1 MEQLNRTAPA
11 PVAAGNEGQSI
22 QESGQGDYNTAGQK
36 LTIKP
41 RLTVISSTKP
51 QRLTKHYSLQADKLQ
66 KAGGG
71 NMATGHADVVEV
83 DGLQG
88 LADLL
93 ASLKPNQALCYG
105 VPERDS
111 VDVVTRDA
119 WQKMGKP
126 DSAIPRIK
134 EAFFWPSDYAVM
146 MLDYDPAQNTQP
158 LDRDGLLAALR
169 EAVPGLGRVACLW
182 FPSSSS
188 HIINDD
194 TGADLTGL
202 KGQRLYFTV
211 RRGGDIERA
220 GKDLQTYLWAAGH
233 GYIMVSTAGSKLKRT
248 TFDNSVW
255 QTNRLDFAAGASC
268 AALLSQKRGKPVL
281 IEGEFEVLDT
291 MEVIPPPDEATR
303 TKAQANIQA
312 EMQEADEEAQ
322 LVRHGYIEQMAYRI
336 VGENGDDEERLEQAK
351 RLVERAL
358 SHQTL
363 AGDFP
368 ITVVMPSGQQ
378 FDTTVGAILDDR
390 ETYHGLTTLDPIEPG
405 YDGGRPVG
413 KLYLMSATPG
423 INSFA
428 HGGRYYKL
436 TRPPEMVELVR
447 GKTFEAM
454 EQVLRLM
461 RQSPASFD
469 FGGPLVLV
477 EHGQVHPLDKH
488 GLLHWLGGMTQFW
501 KWSGAEG
508 KQYPVLEDPP
518 VKIADQL
525 LALGNRRHLKRL
537 EAVIT
542 APTVRPDGSLLT
554 RPGFDELTGLLLD
567 VNEDDLYP
575 VPLNPTTAEVEAALE
590 RLMRPFADFPL
601 VDMLD
606 RSVLLASL
614 LTAVVR
620 PVVPTAPAF
629 GFDAPVQGSG
639 KTLLAKCVAALASG
653 HNAKV
658 QPHCREEEEIRKRL
672 MTILLESPRCVVWD
686 NIIGVFDSAS
696 LAGLLTSSTYTDRI
710 LGVSK
715 SAEVPNRAIWLLTG
729 NNLTLA
735 GDMPRRVLKCRIDPE
750 TERPFARQFD
760 LDPEDYTLKNR
771 QRMAADALTIIRGW
785 FAAGCPRADGSMAS
799 FEQWDTLVRQP
810 VAWIAN
816 HVMPFGEYDDVMRA
830 VDDAQ
835 AQDPEQEMWG
845 ELLEVWRAIFG
856 DKAVTCRDVLEQY
869 NSAYRCGEQS
879 NQQRLLEALD
889 EYKPGRT
896 LSARSLGKVL
906 QFRADRLVNGMRLRK
921 IQTGGKHA
929 QLWQVEV
936 IE

>member
-1 MEQLNRTAPA
+1 METLNNPAPA
-11 PVAAGNEGQSI
+11 ATGNEGAEQRGLL
-22 QESGQGDYNTAGQK
+22 QYNTADQK
-36 LTIKP
+36 MSGSP
-41 RLTVISSTKP
+41 RLTVITSTKP
-51 QRLTKHYSLQADKLQ
+51 QRLTKHYSLQAGKLQ

-71 NMATGHADVVEV
+71 NMATGSAHAIAV

-93 ASLKPNQALCYG
+93 VSLKPNQALCYG
-105 VPERDS
+105 VPERES

-126 DSAIPRIK
+126 ETSIPRIK

-146 MLDYDPAQNTQP
+146 MLDYDPAQSTQP
-158 LDRDGLLAALR
+158 LDRDGLLAILR
-169 EAVPGLGRVACLW
+169 EALPGLGRVACLW

-188 HIINDD
+188 YITNDD

-202 KGQRLYFTV
+202 QGQRLYFIV

-233 GYIMVSTAGSKLKRT
+233 GYIMISAAGSKLKRT
-248 TFDNSVW
+248 TFDTSVW

-268 AALLSQKRGKPVL
+268 AAPLSQQRGKPLL
-281 IEGEFEVLDT
+281 IEGTFEVLDS
-291 MEVIPPPDEATR
+291 MEVVPPPDEATR
-303 TKAQANIQA
+303 KKAQANIQT

-336 VGENGDDEERLEQAK
+336 VGDDCDDEGKLEQAR
-351 RLVERAL
+351 RLVDRAL

-368 ITVVMPSGQQ
+368 ITVVMPDGDKL
-378 FDTTVGAILDDR
+378 DTTVGAILDSR
-390 ETYHGLTTLDPIEPG
+390 ETYHGLTTFDPIEPG

-447 GKTFEAM
+447 GKTFESM

-461 RQSPASFD
+461 RQSPASYD

-477 EHGQVHPLDKH
+477 EHGQAHPLDKH
-488 GLLHWLGGMTQFW
+488 SLLHWLGGMTQFW
-501 KWSGAEG
+501 KWAGPEG
-508 KQYPVLEDPP
+508 KQYPILEDPP

-525 LALGNRRHLKRL
+525 LALGNRRRLKRL

-575 VPLNPTTAEVEAALE
+575 VPLQPTITEVTTALE

-606 RSVLLASL
+606 KSVLLASL

-620 PVVPTAPAF
+620 PVIPTAPAF

-639 KTLLAKCVAALASG
+639 KTLLAKCVAAMASG
-653 HNAKV
+653 HRAKV

-672 MTILLESPRCVVWD
+672 MTILLDSPRCVVWD
-686 NIIGVFDSAS
+686 NIIGIFDSAS

-715 SAEVPNRAIWLLTG
+715 NAEVPNRAIWLLTG

-799 FEQWDTLVRQP
+799 FEQWDALVRQP

-816 HVMPFGEYDDVMRA
+816 HVAPFGEYDDVMRA

-856 DKAVTCRDVLEQY
+856 DKAVTSRDILEQCDPM
-869 NSAYRCGEQS
+869 SVCGERS
-879 NQQRLLEALD
+879 NQQRLLEALE
-889 EYKPGRT
+889 EYKTGRT
-896 LSARSLGKVL
+896 MTARALGKIL
-906 QFRADRLVNGMRLRK
+906 QFRADRLVNGMRLK
-921 IQTGGKHA
+921 KVPTGGKHA
-929 QLWQVEV
+929 QLWKVEV
-936 IE
+936 ME

>member
-1 MEQLNRTAPA
+1 MKNAPT
-11 PVAAGNEGQSI
+11 VSSQSI
-22 QESGQGDYNTAGQK
+22 SNNDSQLHYSTTGQK
-36 LTIKP
+36 TNNYARLTII
-41 RLTVISSTKP
+41 TSTKP
-51 QRLTKHYSLQADKLQ
+51 KRLTKHYSLQDGKLI

-71 NMATGHADVVEV
+71 NMATGDAWTVEV
-83 DGLQG
+83 KGLQE

-93 ASLKPNQALCYG
+93 AGLQPNQALCYG
-105 VPERDS
+105 TPERDS
-111 VDVVTRDA
+111 VDVVTRDV

-126 DSAIPRIK
+126 ESVIPRIK
-134 EAFFWPSDYAVM
+134 ETFFWPTDCAVM
-146 MLDYDPAQNTQP
+146 MLDYDPQLNRQP
-158 LDRDGLLAALR
+158 LDRDGLLAVLH
-169 EAVPGLGRVACLW
+169 EAVPAIASVSCLW

-188 HIINDD
+188 HITNDE
-194 TGADLTGL
+194 TGEDLTGL
-202 KGQRLYFTV
+202 KGQRLYFIV
-211 RRGGDIERA
+211 RHGGDIERA

-233 GYIMVSTAGSKLKRT
+233 GHIQISTAGSKLKRT
-248 TFDNSVW
+248 TFDASVW

-268 AALLSQKRGKPVL
+268 FAPLSQRRGEPVL
-281 IEGEFEVLDT
+281 IEGESEVLDT
-291 MEVIPPPDEATR
+291 MTVIPPPNETIRA
-303 TKAQANIQA
+303 KAQANVQA

-322 LVRHGYIEQMAYRI
+322 IVRNGYVEEMAYRI
-336 VGENGDDEERLEQAK
+336 AGDDAEDEEKLEEAK

-358 SHQTL
+358 SHHTL

-368 ITVVMPSGQQ
+368 LTVIMPDNSKL
-378 FDTTVGAILDDR
+378 DTTVGAVLDDR
-390 ETYHGLTTLDPIEPG
+390 ETYHGLLTFDPIEPG

-447 GKTFEAM
+447 GKTVEAM

-469 FGGPLVLV
+469 FGGPLVVV
-477 EHGQVHPLDKH
+477 EHGHLHPLDKH
-488 GLLHWLGGMTQFW
+488 GFLHWLSGMTQFW
-501 KWSGAEG
+501 KWCGPEG

-542 APTVRPDGSLLT
+542 APTVRPDGSLLD

-575 VPLNPTTAEVEAALE
+575 VPLNPTTEQVEAALE

-601 VDMLD
+601 VDKLD

-620 PVVPTAPAF
+620 SVVPTAPAF

-653 HNAKV
+653 TQAKV

-672 MTILLESPRCVVWD
+672 MTILLDSPRCVVWD
-686 NIIGVFDSAS
+686 NVIGVFDSAS

-715 SAEVPNRAIWLLTG
+715 NAEVPNRAIWLFTG

-750 TERPFARQFD
+750 SERPFARRFD
-760 LDPEDYTLKNR
+760 LEPESYCLNNR

-785 FAAGCPRADGSMAS
+785 FAAGCPQADGQMAS

-816 HVMPFGEYDDVMRA
+816 HVAPAGQYEDVMQA

-835 AQDPEQEMWG
+835 AQDPEQEMWS
-845 ELLEVWRAIFG
+845 EVLDAWRAVFG
-856 DKAVTCRDVLEQY
+856 DKAVTCKDVLDEVQ
-869 NSAYRCGEQS
+869 NAAFCGDRS
-879 NQQRLLEALD
+879 NQRRLADAVE
-889 EYKPGRT
+889 EYKAGRT

-906 QFRADRLVNGMRLRK
+906 AFRADRLVNGMRLRK

-929 QLWQVEV
+929 QYWQVEV
-936 IE
+936 IEGV

>member
-1 MEQLNRTAPA
+1 MDDKNNAPA
-11 PVAAGNEGQSI
+11 SGELAKGANQ
-22 QESGQGDYNTAGQK
+22 SGQAQVDYNPTAQK
-36 LTIKP
+36 ITTNP
-41 RLTVISSTKP
+41 RLTIITSSKP
-51 QRLTKHYSLQADKLQ
+51 KRLTKHYTLQAGKLN

-71 NMATGHADVVEV
+71 NMAAGHAQTVEV
-83 DGLQG
+83 EGLRG

-93 ASLKPNQALCYG
+93 GELQPNQALCYG
-105 VPERDS
+105 TPERES
-111 VDVVTRDA
+111 VDVVTREA
-119 WQKMGKP
+119 WLQMGKP
-126 DSAIPRIK
+126 ETPIPRIK
-134 EAFFWPSDYAVM
+134 ETFFWPADCAVM
-146 MLDYDPAQNTQP
+146 MLDYDPQVSRQP
-158 LDRDGLLAALR
+158 LDRDGLLAVLHD
-169 EAVPGLGRVACLW
+169 AVPALTDVSCVW

-188 HIINDD
+188 HITNND
-194 TGADLTGL
+194 TGEDLTGL
-202 KGQRLYFTV
+202 RGQRLYFIV
-211 RRGGDIERA
+211 RQGGDIERA
-220 GKDLQTYLWAAGH
+220 GKDLQTYLWAAGYGH
-233 GYIMVSTAGSKLKRT
+233 IQVSTAGSKLKRT
-248 TFDNSVW
+248 TFDASVW

-268 AALLSQKRGKPVL
+268 VKPLSQQRGRPVL
-281 IEGEFEVLDT
+281 IEGEFEALDT
-291 MEVIPPPDEATR
+291 AVVIPPPNEATR
-303 TKAQANIQA
+303 TKAQANMQA

-322 LVRHGYIEQMAYRI
+322 IVRHGYIEQMAYRI
-336 VGENGDDEERLEQAK
+336 AGDDSDNEERLEQAR

-358 SHQTL
+358 SHHTL

-368 ITVVMPSGQQ
+368 LTVIMPDNSKL
-378 FDTTVGAILDDR
+378 DTTVGTVLDDR
-390 ETYHGLTTLDPIEPG
+390 ETYHSLLTLDPIEPG

-447 GKTFEAM
+447 GKTVESM

-461 RQSPASFD
+461 RQHPASFD
-469 FGGPLVLV
+469 FGGPLVVV
-477 EHGQVHPLDKH
+477 EQGQVHPLDKH
-488 GLLHWLGGMTQFW
+488 GLLHWLGSMTQFW
-501 KWSGAEG
+501 KWCGPEG

-518 VKIADQL
+518 VKVADQL

-542 APTVRPDGSLLT
+542 APTVRADGSLLD

-567 VNEDDLYP
+567 VNEEELYP
-575 VPLNPTTAEVEAALE
+575 VPLNPTTEQVEAALE

-606 RSVLLASL
+606 RSVLLAAL

-620 PVVPTAPAF
+620 PVIPTAPAF

-653 HNAKV
+653 HRAKV

-686 NIIGVFDSAS
+686 NIIGIFDSAS

-750 TERPFARQFD
+750 SERPFARQFD
-760 LDPEDYTLKNR
+760 LEPETYCLSNR
-771 QRMAADALTIIRGW
+771 QRMVADALTIIRGW
-785 FAAGCPRADGSMAS
+785 FAAGCPSAAGQMAS

-810 VAWIAN
+810 VAWIARQ
-816 HVMPFGEYDDVMRA
+816 VAPFGEYDDVMQA

-845 ELLEVWRAIFG
+845 ELLEAWRAVFG
-856 DKAVTCRDVLEQY
+856 DKEVTAKDVLLEVQ
-869 NSAYRCGEQS
+869 NAAFCGERS
-879 NQQRLLEALD
+879 VQRRLADAVE
-889 EYKPGRT
+889 EYKTGRT

-929 QLWQVEV
+929 QYWQVEV
-936 IE
+936 IEGV